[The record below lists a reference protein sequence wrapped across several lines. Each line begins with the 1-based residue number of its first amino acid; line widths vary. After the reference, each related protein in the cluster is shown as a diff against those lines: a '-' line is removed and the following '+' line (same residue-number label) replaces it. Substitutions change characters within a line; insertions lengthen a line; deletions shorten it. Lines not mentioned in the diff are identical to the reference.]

1 MKRVALLSLS
11 LSILMPNANG
21 TDEDEIYRLLKHR
34 WFDVEVIIFERLDRF
49 EFNTVENLTHG
60 ERPKWPRSMVEYT
73 APIANTNLNPDA
85 PDAEIASTEVD
96 LTRPSP
102 SCLGFPMLPEALPLH
117 PVVLAHL
124 QLIQDERLR
133 LEQEALALLDAAAQA
148 GVTATATATATE
160 ETQLLGQTSSMVD
173 TPDATPAD
181 NVVQALVA
189 APTSDALSE
198 SSTAIPPQPPSHAER
213 FATHLADFEQTLS
226 EQSFIW
232 MEAKSLESSI
242 RAINRHQHLRPIF
255 HRKWRQA
262 TPDRQNP
269 VGLRVDAPESRP
281 RLHGTI
287 DVTVSRYLHFTADLW
302 YTTSD
307 LGQEPRVFSADGTSL
322 AATPTVR
329 FMHIAERRRLR
340 SRELHYID
348 HPKIGIIVRIDPL
361 PIPEAL
367 LHEYALLNEAEALN

>member
-1 MKRVALLSLS
+1 MKRVALLTLS
-11 LSILMPNANG
+11 LSFLMPNANG

-49 EFNTVENLTHG
+49 EFNTVENLTHRK
-60 ERPKWPRSMVEYT
+60 RPKWPRSMVEYSV
-73 APIANTNLNPDA
+73 PITNTNLTPDR
-85 PDAEIASTEVD
+85 PDAEIAFTDFD

-102 SCLGFPMLPEALPLH
+102 SCVGFPMLPEALPLH

-133 LEQEALALLDAAAQA
+133 LEQEALALLDVAAQA
-148 GVTATATATATE
+148 GVTETE
-160 ETQLLGQTSSMVD
+160 EAQLLNQTSSMVD
-173 TPDATPAD
+173 TPDATQAD
-181 NVVQALVA
+181 NVEQALVA

-198 SSTAIPPQPPSHAER
+198 SSTAIPPQPPSQAER

-232 MEAKSLESSI
+232 MEAKGLEPSV
-242 RAINRHQHLRPIF
+242 RAINRQQHLRPIF
-255 HRKWRQA
+255 HKKWRQA

-287 DVTVSRYLHFTADLW
+287 DVSVSRYLHFNADLW